1 MIDHLSFRLS
11 ALRADDESVQR
22 ARRYLRNLVAIWLA
36 IEAIMGVGVA
46 VGLAVDERYTE
57 AVVVLV
63 LVAVFIWI
71 SWRLAHRR
79 KTA

>member
-1 MIDHLSFRLS
+1 M
-11 ALRADDESVQR
+11 QR

-36 IEAIMGVGVA
+36 VEALVGIGAAVA
-46 VGLAVDERYTE
+46 FAVDGRYTE

-63 LVAVFIWI
+63 LVAVFIWV

-79 KTA
+79 RRGGAEDTV

>member
-1 MIDHLSFRLS
+1 M
-11 ALRADDESVQR
+11 QR

-36 IEAIMGVGVA
+36 IEAIVGVGVA
-46 VGLAVDERYTE
+46 VGFAVDGRYSE

-71 SWRLAHRR
+71 SWRLAHGRR
-79 KTA
+79 RRARDSA